1 MYKRVLYTYIKV
13 CINPSTNYCVFMIR
27 QPSVQVMVDKKKV
40 ENVEYFS
47 YLSNITHNAR
57 CALEIKCRIAM
68 AKTALYKEKTLYKS
82 DS

>member
-1 MYKRVLYTYIKV
+1 
-13 CINPSTNYCVFMIR
+13 
-27 QPSVQVMVDKKKV
+27 MVDKKKV